1 MEENKY
7 PSILATPLGGTQY
20 VVNISQMFGSP
31 YTFDEV
37 IYILGIATPDDVI
50 TFKINSDG
58 GDLFSLIALKNAVK
72 MSQAYIRMELLGLGA
87 SAGSALFLCDA
98 NEYIIGDDSCMMIH
112 NMICGVGYDDTQKI
126 VTRALHNA
134 KINARFVKDAYKD
147 FLSLEEIEAVINN
160 SKEIYL
166 EDFEIRERLQ
176 HREEM
181 KSKKLQQDI
190 QDQLDT
196 PADLSEH
203 STESLE
209 EELKL
214 LELDKK
220 DIQAEL
226 RKRKKIDNS
235 NGNKS

>member
-1 MEENKY
+1 M
-7 PSILATPLGGTQY
+7 
-20 VVNISQMFGSP
+20 
-31 YTFDEV
+31 
-37 IYILGIATPDDVI
+37 
-50 TFKINSDG
+50 
-58 GDLFSLIALKNAVK
+58 
-72 MSQAYIRMELLGLGA
+72 
-87 SAGSALFLCDA
+87 
-98 NEYIIGDDSCMMIH
+98 
-112 NMICGVGYDDTQKI
+112 GV
-126 VTRALHNA
+126 
-134 KINARFVKDAYKD
+134 
-147 FLSLEEIEAVINN
+147 
-160 SKEIYL
+160 EIYL
-166 EDFEIRERLQ
+166 DAVEIRKRLQ

-226 RKRKKIDNS
+226 RKRKRATQAQERS
-235 NGNKS
+235 S

>member
-1 MEENKY
+1 M
-7 PSILATPLGGTQY
+7 
-20 VVNISQMFGSP
+20 
-31 YTFDEV
+31 
-37 IYILGIATPDDVI
+37 
-50 TFKINSDG
+50 
-58 GDLFSLIALKNAVK
+58 
-72 MSQAYIRMELLGLGA
+72 
-87 SAGSALFLCDA
+87 
-98 NEYIIGDDSCMMIH
+98 
-112 NMICGVGYDDTQKI
+112 
-126 VTRALHNA
+126 
-134 KINARFVKDAYKD
+134 YKTEK
-147 FLSLEEIEAVINN
+147 LYVINN

-196 PADLSEH
+196 PVDLSEH

-235 NGNKS
+235 NGQVDKS